1 MFTCINKKEM
11 NTYINIYIVVI
22 GLSGVQFGL

>member
-1 MFTCINKKEM
+1 MFTCIIKKEM
-11 NTYINIYIVVI
+11 NTYINKYIVVI